1 VTGRPDGAEEFGDLT
16 SEQVARLD
24 AAALECGVT
33 TLQLMEIAGWQVA
46 RCAYRHIGSRPGAV
60 TVVAGHGNNGGDG
73 LVAARHLATWGCAVT
88 VVVVADEPRVAGLV
102 RDHIVAARR
111 CRVDVIVSADAAAVQ
126 SRIAGAMF
134 VIDAILGTGLQRA
147 PRELQAGAIRALN
160 AGKAPI
166 LSVDI
171 PSGLDAT
178 SGEAFDPCVRATLTC
193 TLTAMK
199 RGLLSGDGRAHAA
212 ELWVAD
218 IGMPATAWERVGL
231 RRPPGVTGGELVH
244 TSSAS
249 PP

>member
-1 VTGRPDGAEEFGDLT
+1 VTARFGSPEALGDLT

-24 AAALECGVT
+24 ASALDCGVT

-46 RCAYRHIGSRPGAV
+46 RCAWQHLGNRPGEIS
-60 TVVAGHGNNGGDG
+60 VVAGHGNNGGDG
-73 LVAARHLATWGCAVT
+73 LVAARHLATWGCAVR
-88 VVVVADEPRVAGLV
+88 VVVVADESRVGGLV

-111 CRVDVIVSADAAAVQ
+111 CDVDVTVSGDPAMVHAV
-126 SRIAGAMF
+126 IAGARL
-134 VIDAILGTGLQRA
+134 VIDAILGTGLRSA

-160 AGKAPI
+160 AGTAPI
-166 LSVDI
+166 LSVDV

-178 SGEAFDPCVRATLTC
+178 TGEAFDPCVRATLTC

-199 RGLLSGDGRAHAA
+199 RGLWSEAGETHTG

-231 RRPPGVTGGELVH
+231 RQPPGVSGGELVH

>member
-1 VTGRPDGAEEFGDLT
+1 MTAHPDSAEEFGDLT

-24 AAALECGVT
+24 AAVLDCGVT

-46 RCAYRHIGSRPGAV
+46 RCAWQHMGSRPGDVA
-60 TVVAGHGNNGGDG
+60 VVAGHGNNGGDG
-73 LVAARHLATWGCAVT
+73 LVAARHLATWGCAVH
-88 VVVVADEPRVAGLV
+88 VILVAEESRVGGLV
-102 RDHIVAARR
+102 LDHVVAARQ
-111 CRVDVIVSADAAAVQ
+111 CGIDVTVSADATTVR
-126 SRIAGAMF
+126 SGIAGATL

-147 PRELQAGAIRALN
+147 PREPQATAIRALN
-160 AGKAPI
+160 AGEAPI
-166 LSVDI
+166 LSVDV

-178 SGEAFDPCVRATLTC
+178 TGEAFDPCVRAMVTC

-199 RGLLSGDGRAHAA
+199 RGLRIEDGFAHAG

-218 IGMPATAWERVGL
+218 IGMPATAWERAGL
-231 RRPPGVTGGELVH
+231 RRPPGVAGGELVH